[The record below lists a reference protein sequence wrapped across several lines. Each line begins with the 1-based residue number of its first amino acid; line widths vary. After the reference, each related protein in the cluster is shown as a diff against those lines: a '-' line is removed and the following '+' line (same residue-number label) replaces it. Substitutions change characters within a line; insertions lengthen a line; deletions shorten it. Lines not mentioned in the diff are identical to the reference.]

1 MRSSSRPLLTVLTYH
16 RVDWQSARP
25 ELDPALISA
34 EPEEFERQME
44 WLARCATPISL
55 ADLLEL
61 KRDATALPRR
71 AVLVTFDDGYRDFA
85 RLAWPVLR
93 DHGVPVTLFVPTA
106 FPGEPRRCFW
116 WDRLHS
122 ALSRTPRRDSI
133 ETAAGRLPLA
143 TPKHRL
149 RAHRALANQL
159 ARMPHDEAMM
169 TVELMC
175 TALEQPEPS
184 CPLLDW
190 GELRELADEGVT
202 LAPHTR
208 THPRLDLI
216 PLIEARR
223 EIAGSRDDL
232 AREVGDPPPAF
243 AFPGGAHDERLVQL
257 LADQGFE
264 LGFTTHRG
272 PNDLSGH
279 GWLSLHRTNVGR
291 RTTLPVLRAQFS
303 SWARP
308 AVRAVAAATGR

>member
-1 MRSSSRPLLTVLTYH
+1 MRGSSRPLLTVLTYH
-16 RVDWQSARP
+16 RVDWPSARP

-34 EPEEFERQME
+34 EPEEFERQVS
-44 WLARCATPISL
+44 WLGRCATPISL
-55 ADLLEL
+55 ADLLDL
-61 KRDATALPRR
+61 KRNGTPLPRR

-85 RLAWPVLR
+85 RHAWPVLR
-93 DHGVPVTLFVPTA
+93 HHGVPVTLFVPTA

-116 WDRLHS
+116 WDWLHS
-122 ALSRTPRRDSI
+122 ALWRTRRRNSI

-143 TPKHRL
+143 TPEDRR

-159 ARMPHDEAMM
+159 ARTPNDEAMM
-169 TVELMC
+169 TVKLIC
-175 TALEQPEPS
+175 AALDQPEPS

-190 GELRELADEGVT
+190 GELRELAEEGVT

-216 PLIEARR
+216 PLTAAWR
-223 EIAGSRDDL
+223 EIAGSRADL

-243 AFPGGAHDERLVQL
+243 AFPGGGHDERLVQV
-257 LADQGFE
+257 LAEQGFE

-272 PNDLSGH
+272 PNDLSRH

-303 SWARP
+303 TWARP
-308 AVRAVAAATGR
+308 AVQAVAAATGR